1 LQITDSGINLLSKL
15 KMEKIEK
22 IEDLRVWQKAHE
34 LAILTYKITANFP
47 DNEKYGLVSQMR
59 RCGVSVPSNIAEAFR
74 RRGKDKFV
82 FYSYADASLEELRY
96 QFLLSYELKYLN
108 NEDYNTVK
116 QLASETGGMLNRWV
130 KSLKK

>member
-1 LQITDSGINLLSKL
+1 
-15 KMEKIEK
+15 MEKIEK

-59 RCGVSVPSNIAEAFR
+59 RCCVSVPSNIAEAFR

-96 QFLLSYELKYLN
+96 QFLLSHELKYLN
-108 NEDYNTVK
+108 NEDYNTAK
-116 QLASETGGMLNRWV
+116 RLASETGGMLNRWV